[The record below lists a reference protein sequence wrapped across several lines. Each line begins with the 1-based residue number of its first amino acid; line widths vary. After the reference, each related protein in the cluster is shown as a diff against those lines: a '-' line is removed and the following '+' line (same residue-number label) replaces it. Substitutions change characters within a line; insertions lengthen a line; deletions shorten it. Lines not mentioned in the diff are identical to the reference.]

1 MLLIV
6 SLMVILFITV
16 IFTLFAFR
24 FTLVRIHGNSMEPT
38 FHDGQFKFVDR
49 KYYKEHYN
57 EFAPKGQKKTIY
69 TLANLEDK
77 VYVIITPD
85 NVLAIK
91 RLVSVAQT
99 LQKPYFWFEGDNK
112 DHSIDSRNYGFIEGE
127 SILGEVITAK
137 QLLKRI
143 WKPF

>member
-24 FTLVRIHGNSMEPT
+24 FTLVRINGSSMEPT
-38 FHDGQFKFVDR
+38 FYDGQFKFVDR
-49 KYYKEHYN
+49 KYYKEYLLSGTKVMN
-57 EFAPKGQKKTIY
+57 FP
-69 TLANLEDK
+69 LLEEK
-77 VYVIITPD
+77 VFVIQTPQ

-91 RLVSVAQT
+91 RLVSVTQT
-99 LQKPYFWFEGDNK
+99 LQGTYFWFEGDNK
-112 DHSIDSRNYGFIEGE
+112 DHSVDSRNYGFIVGE
-127 SILGEVITAK
+127 AILGEVITAK